1 MALSFGIGAVKKT
14 AARGRKTTTTSKT
27 KAKTTRAKATAKKA
41 APKAR
46 GAKPTAGSK
55 VSKTGNRY
63 YPSTP
68 KSKKGYT
75 ASLTCQR
82 AGTELRATGSS
93 RAGAVLALCK
103 ASVQSKKIKPAALKK
118 ARVQLRRLSTK

>member
-1 MALSFGIGAVKKT
+1 LERLKKQPLVVE
-14 AARGRKTTTTSKT
+14 RQTTTSKT
-27 KAKTTRAKATAKKA
+27 KAKTTRAKGYSQESSH
-41 APKAR
+41 PKAK

-55 VSKTGNRY
+55 VSASGKRY

-75 ASLTCQR
+75 ASLTCRR
-82 AGTELRATGSS
+82 AGTELKATGSS